1 MSIAVKTSLPAAGS
15 TEGAVITEDEVSI
28 SEEANTAVTAG
39 DDLPRGKS
47 AYEVAVDNGFSGSE
61 TEWLASLKGAKGDK
75 GDTGAKGD
83 KGATGEKGDTGEPGA
98 KGDKGDP
105 GAKGDKGDTGAA
117 GKDGA
122 PGEKGDKG
130 DPGTPGKDGADG
142 APGKDGTNG
151 TNGKDGLTPNI
162 SIGTVTTL
170 DAGANATAGI
180 TGTTPNLTLNLG
192 IPKGAKGDPGEGGS
206 GGGTYYV
213 ELDGNYPG
221 YTLSSTTPLADI
233 KAAYEAGKALY
244 CRCNMG
250 EYIAVLPLFLPAPA
264 NNVWVFSGSGG
275 FAELDFY
282 AQTFTIAIGNGV
294 VLAQDTILA
303 AAKDIELMLTNT
315 DIVTALSDES
325 THAQI
330 PSAKCVYDLIG
341 DVTALIDAM

>member
-151 TNGKDGLTPNI
+151 TNGKDGVTPNI

-192 IPKGAKGDPGEGGS
+192 IPKGAKGDPGKDGS

-213 ELDGNYPG
+213 DITLTPMTPG
-221 YTLSSTTPLADI
+221 IPNRTFAEM
-233 KAAYEAGKALY
+233 KAAYEAGMTLY
-244 CRCNMG
+244 ARMDIGDETAMLPMVSMSELTGCFCFEG
-250 EYIAVLPLFLPAPA
+250 AVHYDGAKQFILIEVEDGYASAAFTRLATFVDLD
-264 NNVWVFSGSGG
+264 NVVGRG
-275 FAELDFY
+275 
-282 AQTFTIAIGNGV
+282 
-294 VLAQDTILA
+294 
-303 AAKDIELMLTNT
+303 
-315 DIVTALSDES
+315 DIVNALSASSTDE
-325 THAQI
+325 QV

>member
-170 DAGANATAGI
+170 DAGASATAGI

-206 GGGTYYV
+206 GASAWYV
-213 ELDGNYPG
+213 KITQDEDGNV
-221 YTLSSTTPLADI
+221 TSDKTPAEI
-233 KAAYEAGKALY
+233 TAAYEAGYAVYAEYSDMDRIGILSLSATSGLGVLFTGTVAFLTTPLRALVA
-244 CRCNMG
+244 CLNG
-250 EYIAVLPLFLPAPA
+250 AWSTQFFPLD
-264 NNVWVFSGSGG
+264 NVVT
-275 FAELDFY
+275 ELSSS
-282 AQTFTIAIGNGV
+282 
-294 VLAQDTILA
+294 
-303 AAKDIELMLTNT
+303 NT
-315 DIVTALSDES
+315 DNEV
-325 THAQI
+325 